1 MPPEEPSDFLRIPD
15 EHHLNVFSPANTCRQ
30 IVSYTSDLHG
40 KNPILQLLIQKN
52 YLLRQFAPTDLDAVI
67 NINRVC
73 LPENYAAYFF
83 IDTFNTLPQTFIVS
97 ESQGRVV
104 GYIMCRLEHGFSD
117 LKKLR
122 FAKKGHIISVAV
134 MPDYRRLGIGYSL
147 VEQALSALASLN
159 ADECYLEVRPN
170 NEPGIDLYKKMEFQ
184 VTRTVPRYYFDG
196 SDAYVMT
203 KAIDQTS

>member
-1 MPPEEPSDFLRIPD
+1 MRRFT
-15 EHHLNVFSPANTCRQ
+15 PA
-30 IVSYTSDLHG
+30 DLE
-40 KNPILQLLIQKN
+40 
-52 YLLRQFAPTDLDAVI
+52 AVI

-83 IDTFNTLPQTFIVS
+83 IDTFNTLPDTFIVAES
-97 ESQGRVV
+97 EGRVV

-134 MPDYRRLGIGYSL
+134 MPDYRSLGIGSSL
-147 VEQALSALASLN
+147 VQQVMSALSTLQ
-159 ADECYLEVRPN
+159 ADECYLEVRIPN
-170 NEPGIDLYKKMEFQ
+170 VPAINLYKKLGFQ
-184 VTRTVPRYYFDG
+184 ITRTIPRYYFDA

-203 KAIDQTS
+203 KPLP

>member
-1 MPPEEPSDFLRIPD
+1 M
-15 EHHLNVFSPANTCRQ
+15 
-30 IVSYTSDLHG
+30 
-40 KNPILQLLIQKN
+40 LIQRN
-52 YLLRQFAPTDLDAVI
+52 HTLRRFNPADLEAVI

-83 IDTFNTLPQTFIVS
+83 IDTYNTLPDTFIVA
-97 ESQGRVV
+97 EYQGRIV

-147 VEQALSALASLN
+147 VEGALAAFSAIN
-159 ADECYLEVRPN
+159 ADECYLEVRLN
-170 NEPGIDLYKKMEFQ
+170 NDPAIELYKRMGF
-184 VTRTVPRYYFDG
+184 VIARTVPRYYFDG
-196 SDAYVMT
+196 SDAHVMS
-203 KAIDQTS
+203 KALV

>member
-1 MPPEEPSDFLRIPD
+1 M
-15 EHHLNVFSPANTCRQ
+15 
-30 IVSYTSDLHG
+30 
-40 KNPILQLLIQKN
+40 LIQKT
-52 YLLRQFAPTDLDAVI
+52 YTLRRFNPADLEAVI

-83 IDTFNTLPQTFIVS
+83 IDTFNTLPDTFIIA

-134 MPDYRRLGIGYSL
+134 MPDYRRMGMGNSL
-147 VEQALSALASLN
+147 VEGALSAFSLLR
-159 ADECYLEVRPN
+159 ADELYLEVRISNYPAI
-170 NEPGIDLYKKMEFQ
+170 ELYRKMGFI
-184 VTRTVPRYYFDG
+184 VSRTIPRYYFDG
-196 SDAYVMT
+196 SDAYVMS
-203 KAIDQTS
+203 KPLS

>member
-1 MPPEEPSDFLRIPD
+1 M
-15 EHHLNVFSPANTCRQ
+15 
-30 IVSYTSDLHG
+30 
-40 KNPILQLLIQKN
+40 LIQRN
-52 YLLRQFAPTDLDAVI
+52 YALRRFTPADLEAVI

-83 IDTFNTLPQTFIVS
+83 IDTYNTLPDTFVVADY
-97 ESQGRVV
+97 QGRIV

-147 VEQALSALASLN
+147 VENALAAFSALH
-159 ADECYLEVRPN
+159 ADECYLEVRIN
-170 NEPGIDLYKKMEFQ
+170 NDPAIELYKRMQF
-184 VTRTVPRYYFDG
+184 VIARTIPRYYFDG
-196 SDAYVMT
+196 ADAYVMS
-203 KAIDQTS
+203 KALN